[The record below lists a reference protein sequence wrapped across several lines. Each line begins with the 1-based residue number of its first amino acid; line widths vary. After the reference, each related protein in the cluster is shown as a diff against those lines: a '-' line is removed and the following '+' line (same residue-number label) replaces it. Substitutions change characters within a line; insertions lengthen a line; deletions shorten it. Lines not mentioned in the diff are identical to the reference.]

1 MHYRI
6 FLSLPMMSAALLLPA
21 SADAAPAKGQP
32 QAPLWACAGD
42 FEKRL
47 DREEASHGIRVYR
60 ERFFARPDGAVRRAV
75 FVFPVAFRIMRD
87 HLRSQT
93 ATRFGEAAFSE
104 HAALDLGQEVGGQ
117 DVGGSNG
124 SAASAGKPAA
134 AGAYQPGDQIAALAE
149 AGISLKSAAAIR
161 LATKP
166 YNGVPSK
173 NGWSELSMV
182 VLDGSAIVGIDSTLV
197 VLWRADSHEEWS
209 TGASGRLLDFGKHRV
224 SDTFVTSS
232 EFALMERLS
241 KLYNT
246 PFGLFPLADAG
257 PLQKDVAAWQ
267 GARDWLQRYREKP
280 DTKLQAAVP
289 GRC

>member
-1 MHYRI
+1 MRYRL
-6 FLSLPMMSAALLLPA
+6 FLSLPMMSVAALLSVPA
-21 SADAAPAKGQP
+21 AAAAPAKAQP

-42 FEKRL
+42 LEKKL
-47 DREEASHGIRVYR
+47 DREVASHGIRVYR

-75 FVFPVAFRIMRD
+75 FVFPVAFRIMRE

-93 ATRFGEAAFSE
+93 ATRFGEAAYSE

-117 DVGGSNG
+117 EIAGQS
-124 SAASAGKPAA
+124 ASAGKPAA

-149 AGISLKSAAAIR
+149 SGISLKSAAAIR

-182 VLDGSAIVGIDSTLV
+182 VLDGNAVVGIDSTLV
-197 VLWRADSHEEWS
+197 VLWRADSHEAWG
-209 TGASGRLLDFGKHRV
+209 TGESGRLLDFGKHRV
-224 SDTFVTSS
+224 SDDFVTSS

-257 PLQKDVAAWQ
+257 PLQKDVAAWRS
-267 GARDWLQRYREKP
+267 ARDWLERYREKP
-280 DTKLQAAVP
+280 DPKLQAALP